1 MENSSTTI
9 SLIAAIGAGNRAL
22 GKDGQLL
29 WQIPD
34 DLKRFKAITSGHP
47 VIMGRKTWE
56 SLPEKFRPLPG
67 RLNIVVTRQE
77 GYEATGAEVCASLET
92 ALAMAQGTH
101 AAEGGMEVF
110 VIGGGELYKEALPS
124 RTSCTSPSSMKKK
137 KAMSFFQNTNKPLR
151 KYFLKNLVN
160 TMVSAIAGLTSL
172 VNYYKNSAPCHFRD
186 TGLCISSAKENQA
199 ARASSWM

>member
-110 VIGGGELYKEALPS
+110 VIGGGELYKEALTFADKLYLTLIDEEKEGDVFFPEYEQTFTKILFEES
-124 RTSCTSPSSMKKK
+124 REY
-137 KAMSFFQNTNKPLR
+137 NGLR
-151 KYFLKNLVN
+151 YRWIDL
-160 TMVSAIAGLTSL
+160 
-172 VNYYKNSAPCHFRD
+172 
-186 TGLCISSAKENQA
+186 
-199 ARASSWM
+199 AR